1 MSDIKKVN
9 ERLSKKSENFSLHE
23 IISRNKIITIHF
35 SEVQIIQI
43 KEGDEHEGLPGSAQG
58 FRYVLLLNGVFYFSK
73 LYSSPLQQLLVCLL
87 YFLPFMF
94 S

>member
-35 SEVQIIQI
+35 SEVQIIQK
-43 KEGDEHEGLPGSAQG
+43 KEGDDLEVIKALYVCESYNEQLFDISNHQG
-58 FRYVLLLNGVFYFSK
+58 RETNDSK
-73 LYSSPLQQLLVCLL
+73 
-87 YFLPFMF
+87 
-94 S
+94 